1 MTDDLWRKLE
11 EQRIKRRNTV
21 DLLTRLEELCGDLAG
36 RDFYND
42 DAVDAIARIKELEA
56 ALRRISHA
64 PHGKVFNAHGHE
76 EAYLIACKA
85 LWENENGFA
94 ANANK
99 EMFKWIN
106 AQSHWKPDEDL
117 YTVVLMKP
125 DGLPETNLTYSFEH
139 AWEYATNYK
148 EEVMYFLKQMKE
160 KE

>member
-1 MTDDLWRKLE
+1 MTDDLVKRLRSISNLE
-11 EQRIKRRNTV
+11 NPPRFSTIARLDAADRI
-21 DLLTRLEELCGDLAG
+21 EEL
-36 RDFYND
+36 
-42 DAVDAIARIKELEA
+42 ET

-64 PHGKVFNAHGHE
+64 PHGKVFNAIGHE

-85 LWENENGFA
+85 LEEKNGIA

-99 EMFKWIN
+99 EMFEWIN
-106 AQSHWKPDEDL
+106 AQSHWKPDEDI

-148 EEVMYFLKQMKE
+148 EEVMYFLKQVKE
-160 KE
+160 SK

>member
-1 MTDDLWRKLE
+1 MTDDLAKAYSAGLRDGRKE
-11 EQRIKRRNTV
+11 AADRI
-21 DLLTRLEELCGDLAG
+21 E
-36 RDFYND
+36 
-42 DAVDAIARIKELEA
+42 ELEA

-64 PHGKVFNAHGHE
+64 PYGKVFNAHGHE

-94 ANANK
+94 ANKNK

-106 AQSHWKPDEDL
+106 AQSHWKPDEDI

-125 DGLPETNLTYSFEH
+125 DGLPETMLTYNFEE

-148 EEVMYFLKQMKE
+148 EEVIYFLKQVKE
-160 KE
+160 SK

>member
-1 MTDDLWRKLE
+1 MTDDLVKRLRE
-11 EQRIKRRNTV
+11 YCDGNNDLMDAAADRI
-21 DLLTRLEELCGDLAG
+21 E
-36 RDFYND
+36 
-42 DAVDAIARIKELEA
+42 ELEA

-85 LWENENGFA
+85 LEEKNGLA
-94 ANANK
+94 TKANK

-106 AQSHWKPDEDL
+106 AQSHWKPDQDI

-125 DGLPETNLTYSFEH
+125 DGLPETNLTYSFER

>member
-1 MTDDLWRKLE
+1 VTDELWNEGQWEREARMVLYSLLKE
-11 EQRIKRRNTV
+11 AADEIEYRDKRIE
-21 DLLTRLEELCGDLAG
+21 D
-36 RDFYND
+36 
-42 DAVDAIARIKELEA
+42 LEA

-85 LWENENGFA
+85 LEEKDGLA
-94 ANANK
+94 TNANK
-99 EMFKWIN
+99 KMFKWIN

-125 DGLPETNLTYSFEH
+125 DGLPETNLTYSFER

-148 EEVMYFLKQMKE
+148 EEVMYFLKQVKE
-160 KE
+160 SE

>member
-1 MTDDLWRKLE
+1 VTDDL
-11 EQRIKRRNTV
+11 KRAATNLRS
-21 DLLTRLEELCGDLAG
+21 EGW
-36 RDFYND
+36 D
-42 DAVDAIARIKELEA
+42 DEAAAVDAAADRIEQLEA

-85 LWENENGFA
+85 LEEKGGLVT
-94 ANANK
+94 NANK

-106 AQSHWKPDEDL
+106 AQSHWKLDEDL